1 MTAETTR
8 RAAAGR
14 SGRSSKSG
22 KGIAAIAAVTAS
34 LLLLSACGDQ
44 TQEAKARRAAQKNR
58 DTSAP
63 LFKMLP
69 KDVQDKAMLQVG
81 SDITY
86 KPVEY
91 RSNGAVAGIDPDLA
105 EAMGKELGIKL
116 NFNNATFDTLMG
128 GLKSKRYDIAMSA
141 MTDTK
146 DRQQGIDSGT
156 GKKIGEGVD
165 FVDYLNVGVSLYTQK
180 GKTNGIDSWETL
192 CGKKLAVQRGTVS
205 DDLAKDKS
213 KACETNGQQP
223 ISIEAF
229 DNDSEAQT
237 RLRTGGVDAVSSDYP
252 VAAYAVKVSGGGNDF
267 QMVGGGPL
275 KAAPYGI
282 AVPKDQQQLRD
293 ALKAAV
299 ELAIKNGSYAKVLQK
314 WDVKDAAVKDVQLN
328 GGS

>member
-1 MTAETTR
+1 MTASTTR
-8 RAAAGR
+8 RPATGRSRKAVAAA
-14 SGRSSKSG
+14 
-22 KGIAAIAAVTAS
+22 AAVVAS
-34 LLLLSACGDQ
+34 LMLLSACGDQ
-44 TQEAKARRAAQKNR
+44 TDAAIARREAQKNR
-58 DTSAP
+58 NVNAP

-69 KDVQDKAMLQVG
+69 KDVQEKGLLQVG

-86 KPVEY
+86 KPVEF
-91 RSNGAVAGIDPDLA
+91 RSNGAIEGIDPDLA
-105 EAMGKELGIKL
+105 AAMSKQLGIKL

-146 DRQQGIDSGT
+146 ERQQGIDSNT
-156 GKKIGEGVD
+156 GKKIGQGVD
-165 FVDYLNVGVSLYTQK
+165 FIDYLNVGVSLYTQK
-180 GKTNGIDSWETL
+180 GKTKGVDGWETL

-205 DDLAKDKS
+205 HDLAKDKS
-213 KACETNGQQP
+213 KACEKNDQQP
-223 ISIEAF
+223 ISIEAY

-252 VAAYAVKVSGGGNDF
+252 VAAYAVKVSGHGNDF
-267 QMVGGGPL
+267 QMVGGAPL

-282 AVPKDQQQLRD
+282 AVPKGQEKLRD

-299 ELAIKNGSYAKVLQK
+299 ERTIKNGSYAKVLDK
-314 WDVKDAAVKDVQLN
+314 WDVKDAAVKEVQLN

>member
-1 MTAETTR
+1 MTARTTR
-8 RAAAGR
+8 RPALGRSRTAVATAAAV
-14 SGRSSKSG
+14 
-22 KGIAAIAAVTAS
+22 AAS

-44 TQEAKARRAAQKNR
+44 TDAAIAKREAKKNR
-58 DTSAP
+58 NVHAP
-63 LFKMLP
+63 LFKKLP
-69 KDVQDKAMLQVG
+69 KDVQEKALLQVG

-86 KPVEY
+86 KPVEF
-91 RSNGAVAGIDPDLA
+91 RSNGAVKGIDPDLA
-105 EAMGKELGIKL
+105 EAMSKELGIKL

-146 DRQQGIDSGT
+146 ERQEGIDSNT
-156 GKKIGEGVD
+156 GKKIGQGVD
-165 FVDYLNVGVSLYTQK
+165 FIDYLNVGVSLYTRK
-180 GKTNGIDSWETL
+180 GKTQGIDGWETL
-192 CGKKLAVQRGTVS
+192 CGKKIAVQRGTVS

-213 KACETNGQQP
+213 KACEKNGEQA

-252 VAAYAVKVSGGGNDF
+252 VAAYAVKVSGHGKDF
-267 QMVGGGPL
+267 QMVGGAPL

-282 AVPKDQQQLRD
+282 AVPKGKQQLRD
-293 ALKAAV
+293 ALKAAM
-299 ELAIKNGSYAKVLQK
+299 ELAIKNGSYAKVLDK

>member
-1 MTAETTR
+1 MTARTTR
-8 RAAAGR
+8 RPAIGRSHKAVAAA
-14 SGRSSKSG
+14 
-22 KGIAAIAAVTAS
+22 AAVVAS
-34 LLLLSACGDQ
+34 LMVLSACGDQ
-44 TQEAKARRAAQKNR
+44 TDAAIARREAKKNR
-58 DTSAP
+58 DVHAP

-69 KDVQDKAMLQVG
+69 KDVQEKALLQVG

-86 KPVEY
+86 KPVEF
-91 RSNGAVAGIDPDLA
+91 RSNGQVVGIDPDLA
-105 EAMGKELGIKL
+105 AAMSKALGIKL

-146 DRQQGIDSGT
+146 ERQQGIDSNT
-156 GKKIGEGVD
+156 GKKIGQGVD

-180 GKTNGIDSWETL
+180 GKTKGIDGWETL
-192 CGKKLAVQRGTVS
+192 CGKKIAVQRGTVS
-205 DDLAKDKS
+205 HDLAKDKS
-213 KACETNGQQP
+213 KACEKNGEQP
-223 ISIEAF
+223 FSIEAF

-252 VAAYAVKVSGGGNDF
+252 VAAYAVKVSGGGKDF
-267 QMVGGGPL
+267 QMVGGAPL

-282 AVPKDQQQLRD
+282 AVPKGQEKLRD

-299 ELAIKNGSYAKVLQK
+299 ELTIKNGSYAKVLDK
-314 WDVKDAAVKDVQLN
+314 WDVKDAAVKEVQLN